1 MRTFLLFL
9 GIAGFAVLAN
19 GQTSTAQGVPQS
31 IAAPWQRM
39 TANSIERT
47 GSTSR
52 RLRGSVRIVQ
62 DTAIITADE
71 VDAQTLSNGTIEY
84 DLRGTVHLTLNRRK

>member
-19 GQTSTAQGVPQS
+19 GQTSTAQAVPQS
-31 IAAPWQRM
+31 ITAPWQRM

-47 GSTSR
+47 GSTTW

-71 VDAQTLSNGTIEY
+71 VDAQTLSNGAIEY
-84 DLRGTVHLTLNRRK
+84 DLHGTVHLTMNRRK

>member
-9 GIAGFAVLAN
+9 GIAGLAVLVN
-19 GQTSTAQGVPQS
+19 GQTSTAQGLVKS
-31 IAAPWQRM
+31 ITAPGQRM
-39 TANSIERT
+39 TADSIERT
-47 GSTSR
+47 GSTIW

-71 VDAQTLSNGTIEY
+71 VDAQILSNGNIEY
-84 DLRGTVHLTLNRRK
+84 DLHGNVHLTMNRRK

>member
-19 GQTSTAQGVPQS
+19 GQTSTAQGQFKS
-31 IAAPWQRM
+31 ITAPGQRM

-47 GSTSR
+47 GSTTWAFAR
-52 RLRGSVRIVQ
+52 FC
-62 DTAIITADE
+62 ADR
-71 VDAQTLSNGTIEY
+71 ARHCHHHG
-84 DLRGTVHLTLNRRK
+84 R

>member
-19 GQTSTAQGVPQS
+19 GQTRTAQGVPQS
-31 IAAPWQRM
+31 ITAPWQRM

-47 GSTSR
+47 GSTTW
-52 RLRGSVRIVQ
+52 RLHGFVRIVQ
-62 DTAIITADE
+62 DTAIITADD

-84 DLRGTVHLTLNRRK
+84 DLHGTVHLTMNRRK

>member
-9 GIAGFAVLAN
+9 GSAGLAVLAN
-19 GQTSTAQGVPQS
+19 GQTSTAQGAP
-31 IAAPWQRM
+31 ITAPWQRM

-47 GSTSR
+47 GSTTW
-52 RLRGSVRIVQ
+52 RLLGSVRIVQ

-84 DLRGTVHLTLNRRK
+84 DLHGTVHLTLNRRK

>member
-1 MRTFLLFL
+1 MRTFLLFF

-19 GQTSTAQGVPQS
+19 GQTSTPQGAQS
-31 IAAPWQRM
+31 ITAPWQRM

-47 GSTSR
+47 GSTTW
-52 RLRGSVRIVQ
+52 RLHGSVRIVQ
-62 DTAIITADE
+62 DSAIITADD

-84 DLRGTVHLTLNRRK
+84 DLYGNVHLTMNRRK

>member
-19 GQTSTAQGVPQS
+19 GQTSTAQGLLKS
-31 IAAPWQRM
+31 ITAPGQRM
-39 TANSIERT
+39 TADNIERT
-47 GSTSR
+47 GSTMW

-62 DTAIITADE
+62 DSAIITADD

-84 DLRGTVHLTLNRRK
+84 DLYGNVHLTMNRRK